1 MTLSLFYR
9 LGLIH
14 SPFCLRFS
22 FVILIN
28 IFSMSGLL
36 FLTFYRNCIFMSYYF
51 VVLLKQTTEVKT
63 QPIAHVTQF
72 HNSCLSM
79 SHSVSHNRGLR

>member
-1 MTLSLFYR
+1 MSLSLFYR

-28 IFSMSGLL
+28 IFLMSGLL
-36 FLTFYRNCIFMSYYF
+36 FVTFYRNCIFVILFRCNAKANY
-51 VVLLKQTTEVKT
+51 
-63 QPIAHVTQF
+63 
-72 HNSCLSM
+72 
-79 SHSVSHNRGLR
+79 